1 MPLAFPGST
10 RKSGDEG
17 PDPYELQFRD
27 GKRSVPPHLS
37 AMMSA
42 LDTQR
47 YTYAEAISRV
57 NNRLATDH
65 VGFVVNRVLNDHFA
79 EKP

>member
-10 RKSGDEG
+10 KRVGEQE

-27 GKRSVPPHLS
+27 GRRSVPPHL
-37 AMMSA
+37 AALMSS

-47 YTYAEAISRV
+47 FTYAEAVSRV

-65 VGFVVNRVLNDHFA
+65 VGFAVSRIISDHFS